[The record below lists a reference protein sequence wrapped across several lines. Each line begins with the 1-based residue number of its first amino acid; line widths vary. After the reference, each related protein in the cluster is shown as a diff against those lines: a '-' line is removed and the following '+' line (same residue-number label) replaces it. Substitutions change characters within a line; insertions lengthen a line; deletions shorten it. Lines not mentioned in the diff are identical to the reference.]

1 MFQDLVLVVA
11 SAFLAPVVVI
21 GVVVLI
27 RKTRNS
33 LAMRAEERALSQP
46 LGEQPA
52 SSRIARAAITPP
64 APIEDVAPAD
74 APGPVSVDQPEIV
87 IIGGQPIEWG
97 QPTTRGPK
105 PRQGGPPVGSPG
117 PGRLAP
123 AWPNLVRNAGVALL
137 AVAVVGIAAI
147 AISPNLGAA
156 TPSGGVLGATA
167 VSSSPLVPS
176 ASALDTHPSG
186 VPGVS
191 AAVIAAL
198 RGTAIVNDRLA
209 VDADILQTASA
220 RKGVRAVDLARPLRS
235 LVSDADLGASLADRL
250 DPWPD
255 ADPLRSDLKSF
266 YQAVA
271 ESARD
276 GLRAPLSDLTAYRAA
291 ASSMLTVVAE
301 LRALDAASRDLA
313 KTVSVKLPP
322 ISVPLPK

>member
-1 MFQDLVLVVA
+1 MLQDLVLVVA

-21 GVVVLI
+21 GAVVLI
-27 RKTRNS
+27 RKTRSS
-33 LAMRAEERALSQP
+33 LAMLAEERALSQP
-46 LGEQPA
+46 LGEQLAGSRVA
-52 SSRIARAAITPP
+52 SAAITQP
-64 APIEDVAPAD
+64 APIEDVATAD
-74 APGPVSVDQPEIV
+74 APGPVSVDQPTIV
-87 IIGGQPIEWG
+87 IIGGQPSEWG
-97 QPTTRGPK
+97 QPATGEPQ
-105 PRQGGPPVGSPG
+105 PRKNGPPAGSPG
-117 PGRLAP
+117 PSRPAP
-123 AWPNLVRNAGVALL
+123 AWPNLVRNAGVVLL
-137 AVAVVGIAAI
+137 AVAVIGIAAI

-167 VSSSPLVPS
+167 VPSSPPVPS

-186 VPGVS
+186 VSGVS

-198 RGTAIVNDRLA
+198 RGTAVVNDRLA
-209 VDADILQTASA
+209 VDAEILQTELA

-235 LVSDADLGASLADRL
+235 LVSDTQLGASLANRL

-255 ADPLRSDLKSF
+255 ADPFRADLKSF

-271 ESARD
+271 ETARD

-301 LRALDAASRDLA
+301 LRAIDAASRDLA

-322 ISVPLPK
+322 ISVPLPE